1 MTSYLSRTHPSEV
14 IQTPPIPWD
23 PYTQVL
29 MPWGHVLQGLGLW
42 LTQGPQACGPSE
54 RTCWSYPMNH
64 GNSRHFSV
72 LGLGLG
78 TGNTGLPLFPTLR
91 AWWEHSHLT
100 IPSQYRVATWQ
111 EYLIMSKVLG
121 TPRRKRYFFCLREK
135 ASGKRELF
143 NCVLKEFAKKNKGKD
158 IRKGGLG
165 PLPQKRT
172 KCSGQRTTAPSASGF
187 LHSAS
192 QRDPRNHTDSAQ
204 LSTPG
209 FLPPNPEQG
218 ERMGMMGN
226 PFPSRQAPE
235 AKKS

>member
-135 ASGKRELF
+135 ASGKRELV
-143 NCVLKEFAKKNKGKD
+143 NCVLKEFTKKTREKTSG
-158 IRKGGLG
+158 REVWGHCPEEGQVQG
-165 PLPQKRT
+165 PEDCCPICLWFPAFCFPEGPEESHRFSAAEHSWFPAPQ
-172 KCSGQRTTAPSASGF
+172 S
-187 LHSAS
+187 
-192 QRDPRNHTDSAQ
+192 
-204 LSTPG
+204 
-209 FLPPNPEQG
+209 
-218 ERMGMMGN
+218 
-226 PFPSRQAPE
+226 
-235 AKKS
+235 